1 MTAYKANLLLMKL
14 IVLIFFSKTGFY
26 GTIADPN
33 SYTAD
38 MCVRSPAA
46 HVSPREN
53 SVTELTQKQT
63 ASWRDYYE
71 MCKPRVVMLMILTSM
86 VGMFLA
92 VPGMVP
98 LDILILGNLGI
109 ALVAGSGAVVNHLID
124 RKVDAVMRRTVNRPM
139 PQGRVAPAQAAGF
152 AAVIGVLGMA
162 IMLLWVNPLSAWLTL
177 ASFIGYAFIYTGY
190 LKRATPQNIVIG
202 GLSGAMPPLLGWSAV
217 TGTIEPGALIL
228 VLIIFAWTP
237 PHFWALAI
245 HRKEEYAKTGI
256 PMLPVT
262 HGEHLTK
269 IHIILY
275 TVIMLLVSILPWLI
289 GMSGLLYLLAAVV
302 LGAGFLFWSLL
313 LMYRPKQSTAMDT
326 FRYSIVYLMVLFPVL
341 LIDHYFF
348 I

>member
-1 MTAYKANLLLMKL
+1 M
-14 IVLIFFSKTGFY
+14 
-26 GTIADPN
+26 
-33 SYTAD
+33 
-38 MCVRSPAA
+38 
-46 HVSPREN
+46 
-53 SVTELTQKQT
+53 TELTTRQA
-63 ASWRDYYE
+63 ASWRDFYE
-71 MCKPRVVMLMILTSM
+71 MCKPRVVMLMILTAM

-109 ALVAGSGAVVNHLID
+109 ALVSASGAVVNHLID
-124 RKVDAVMRRTVNRPM
+124 HKVDKLMRRTHNRPM
-139 PQGRVAPAQAAGF
+139 PQGRVGMRQAALF
-152 AAVIGVLGMA
+152 ATTLGVAGMA
-162 IMLLWVNPLSAWLTL
+162 ILLFWVNALTAWLTL

-202 GLSGAMPPLLGWSAV
+202 GLSGAMPPLLGWAAV
-217 TGTIEPGALIL
+217 TGTIEPGALLL

-245 HRKEEYAKTGI
+245 HRKDEYARTGI

-275 TVIMLLVSILPWLI
+275 TIILLLVSILPYLI
-289 GMSGLLYLLAAVV
+289 GMSGPLYLLAALV
-302 LGAGFLFWSLL
+302 LGGGFLVWTLL
-313 LMYRPKQSTAMDT
+313 LMFRPKASTAMDT

-341 LIDHYFF
+341 LVDHYIF
-348 I
+348 

>member
-1 MTAYKANLLLMKL
+1 M
-14 IVLIFFSKTGFY
+14 
-26 GTIADPN
+26 
-33 SYTAD
+33 
-38 MCVRSPAA
+38 
-46 HVSPREN
+46 
-53 SVTELTQKQT
+53 TELTHKQ
-63 ASWRDYYE
+63 AVNWRDYYE

-109 ALVAGSGAVVNHLID
+109 ALVAASGAVVNHLID
-124 RKVDAVMRRTVNRPM
+124 RKVDAVMRRTVNRPI
-139 PQGRVAPAQAAGF
+139 PQGRVDPAQAGWF
-152 AAVIGVLGMA
+152 AASIGVAGML
-162 IMLLWVNPLSAWLTL
+162 IMLIWVNALSAWLTL

-202 GLSGAMPPLLGWSAV
+202 GLSGAMPPLLGWAAV
-217 TGTIEPGALIL
+217 SGTIEPGALIL

-245 HRKEEYAKTGI
+245 YRKDEYAKTGI

-275 TVIMLLVSILPWLI
+275 TIIMILVSVLPYLI
-289 GMSGLLYLLAAVV
+289 GMSGPLYLLAALV
-302 LGAGFLFWSLL
+302 LGFGFLYWTLL
-313 LMYRPKQSTAMDT
+313 LMFKPKQSTAMDT

-341 LIDHYFF
+341 LADHYMFP
-348 I
+348 

>member
-1 MTAYKANLLLMKL
+1 VA
-14 IVLIFFSKTGFY
+14 
-26 GTIADPN
+26 
-33 SYTAD
+33 
-38 MCVRSPAA
+38 
-46 HVSPREN
+46 
-53 SVTELTQKQT
+53 VTELASKQT
-63 ASWRDYYE
+63 VSWRDYYE

-98 LDILILGNLGI
+98 WDILILGNLGI

-124 RKVDAVMRRTVNRPM
+124 YRVDSVMKRTHNRPI
-139 PQGRVAPAQAAGF
+139 PQGRVDQKQAAFF
-152 AAVIGVLGMA
+152 AAAIGVAGML
-162 IMLLWVNPLSAWLTL
+162 ILLFWVNPLCAWLTL
-177 ASFIGYAFIYTGY
+177 ASFVGYAFIYTGY

-275 TVIMLLVSILPWLI
+275 TVIMFLTTLLPYLT
-289 GMSGLLYLLAAVV
+289 GMSGPIYLLAAVV
-302 LGAGFLFWSLL
+302 LGLGFLWWSLL
-313 LMYRPKQSTAMDT
+313 LMYKPNASTAMDT
-326 FRYSIVYLMVLFPVL
+326 FRYSIVYLMVLFVVL
-341 LIDHYFF
+341 LADHYL
-348 I
+348 

>member
-1 MTAYKANLLLMKL
+1 
-14 IVLIFFSKTGFY
+14 
-26 GTIADPN
+26 
-33 SYTAD
+33 
-38 MCVRSPAA
+38 
-46 HVSPREN
+46 
-53 SVTELTQKQT
+53 VTELVNKQEV
-63 ASWRDYYE
+63 SWRDFYE
-71 MCKPRVVMLMILTSM
+71 MCKPRVVMLMILTSL

-98 LDILILGNLGI
+98 LDILIFGNIGI

-124 RKVDAVMRRTVNRPM
+124 HKVDSLMKRTHNRPI
-139 PQGRVAPAQAAGF
+139 PQGRVDPKQAAIF
-152 AAVIGVLGMA
+152 AAAIGIAG
-162 IMLLWVNPLSAWLTL
+162 LLILLFLVNPLCAWLTL

-202 GLSGAMPPLLGWSAV
+202 GLSGAMPPLLGWAAV

-262 HGEHLTK
+262 HGEHITK

-275 TVIMLLVSILPWLI
+275 TVIMFLITLLPYLT
-289 GMSGLLYLLAAVV
+289 GMSGPIYLLAAVI
-302 LGAGFLFWSLL
+302 LGLGFLAWSLL
-313 LMYRPKQSTAMDT
+313 LMYKPKASTAMDT
-326 FRYSIVYLMVLFPVL
+326 FRYSIVYLMVLFIVL
-341 LIDHYFF
+341 LTDHYL
-348 I
+348 

>member
-1 MTAYKANLLLMKL
+1 M
-14 IVLIFFSKTGFY
+14 
-26 GTIADPN
+26 
-33 SYTAD
+33 
-38 MCVRSPAA
+38 
-46 HVSPREN
+46 
-53 SVTELTQKQT
+53 TELADKQEL
-63 ASWRDYYE
+63 SWRDFYE
-71 MCKPRVVMLMILTSM
+71 MCKPRVVWLMILTSL

-98 LDILILGNLGI
+98 LDILIFGNIGI
-109 ALVAGSGAVVNHLID
+109 ALIAGSGAVVNHLID
-124 RKVDAVMRRTVNRPM
+124 YKVDMLMKRTHNRPI
-139 PQGRVAPAQAAGF
+139 PQGRVDPKQAALF
-152 AAVIGVLGMA
+152 AAVIGVAG
-162 IMLLWVNPLSAWLTL
+162 LLILLFLVNPLCAWLSL

-262 HGEHLTK
+262 HGEHVTK

-275 TVIMLLVSILPWLI
+275 TIIMFLI
-289 GMSGLLYLLAAVV
+289 TLFPYLTGMSGPLYLLAAVV
-302 LGAGFLFWSLL
+302 LGLGFLAWSLL
-313 LMYRPKQSTAMDT
+313 LMYRPKPSTAMDT
-326 FRYSIVYLMVLFPVL
+326 FRYSIVYLMVLFVVL
-341 LIDHYFF
+341 LTDHYL
-348 I
+348 